1 MNQGREASPAQN
13 KAGFFLPLIISRIE
27 PWYKQGKGIVG
38 GTERE
43 QTARLGMQKDCIYC
57 RIAAKFCLQN
67 PIFSSTT
74 SKPTLCCLLTQ
85 ELSDRCF

>member
-1 MNQGREASPAQN
+1 MNQSRETPPAQN

-43 QTARLGMQKDCIYC
+43 QTAQLGMQKDCIYC
-57 RIAAKFCLQN
+57 SLLPNSACRTPSSAAQLQS
-67 PIFSSTT
+67 P
-74 SKPTLCCLLTQ
+74 LCAVC
-85 ELSDRCF
+85 